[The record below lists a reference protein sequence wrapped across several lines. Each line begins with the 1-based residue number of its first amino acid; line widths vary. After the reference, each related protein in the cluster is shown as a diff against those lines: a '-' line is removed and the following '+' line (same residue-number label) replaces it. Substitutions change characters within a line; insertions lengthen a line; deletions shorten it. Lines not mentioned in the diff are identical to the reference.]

1 MNVDNDMN
9 DYMHVIGSEGLD
21 SRLIYHS
28 VTSLDEDLAGDH
40 DDEESV
46 ACGA

>member
-9 DYMHVIGSEGLD
+9 YYIHVIGSEDIG

-28 VTSLDEDLAGDH
+28 VNNLYDDLVGDH

-46 ACGA
+46 AYGT